1 MKSLEEGLCPFT
13 ASDES
18 VEQKETVEE
27 LREQLQELRLRMDRF
42 DVLYGVYCVSHRFDP
57 LCA

>member
-13 ASDES
+13 ASEDS

-27 LREQLQELRLRMDRF
+27 LREQVQQLRLRMDRW
-42 DVLYGVYCVSHRFDP
+42 L
-57 LCA
+57 